1 MPRKRCFSYPCLGEN
16 KTLKVRGLNGPSS
29 HFFFFLNIDFFWLPL
44 VPVATRGIFA
54 VSFGVFH
61 CSVQAPEHVGSV
73 VAHRLNCPKSCGILT
88 SFPDQGSNL
97 HPLHC

>member
-1 MPRKRCFSYPCLGEN
+1 M
-16 KTLKVRGLNGPSS
+16 GLEAVCQTPPSHAAIS
-29 HFFFFLNIDFFWLPL
+29 VPFFKNLFGCIVL
-44 VPVATRGIFA
+44 VATRGIFA